1 MKKPS
6 GKKVFSSCCYEPIKV
21 ISGDEGTSFYA
32 CAGCGECVNPDGSNP
47 TQPFNEPSPEERKAI
62 YDSFVKEPV
71 VKSMSVQRREKI
83 QKDEK
88 TKLIATNTIA
98 IPRLLLEDISEHLRW
113 CECHGSKHAYNL
125 YNALNPFL
133 KESVESRDEKEGSSW
148 EIDTIKN
155 LEQQVE
161 GLENTTKSLWSSL
174 SLLNSIMKD
183 LEQRIDELKE
193 ERLEQG
199 SSIGEL
205 LQRIDNWEEMLNH
218 LKEKHNEFGHVF
230 EASTRNMWTEI
241 GLLTERVEKLTKPIW
256 KKKKS

>member
-6 GKKVFSSCCYEPIKV
+6 GKKVLSSCCYEPIKTT
-21 ISGDEGTSFYA
+21 SDNKGSFFYFCPACGQKTYSNGTNPNQPVYHLGSERKRVKIMKEA
-32 CAGCGECVNPDGSNP
+32 KPNECNHSYRKRSGSN
-47 TQPFNEPSPEERKAI
+47 RI
-62 YDSFVKEPV
+62 YCTIC
-71 VKSMSVQRREKI
+71 EK
-83 QKDEK
+83 DF
-88 TKLIATNTIA
+88 T
-98 IPRLLLEDISEHLRW
+98 
-113 CECHGSKHAYNL
+113 
-125 YNALNPFL
+125 
-133 KESVESRDEKEGSSW
+133 ESVESRDEKEGSSW

-155 LEQQVE
+155 LEQRVE